1 MSRTHGSRRP
11 LKSVG
16 QTRQILGRRTITIQ
30 SSWNGRTIVSPSCR
44 SEAGRSAVDDDEDY
58 SDIEVAPFDD
68 VPSDPVAARA
78 ASFTQLLALIDHIK
92 NEDARKEALL
102 MLRAIR
108 TSFKTLPVGD
118 LTSLPGGKS

>member
-1 MSRTHGSRRP
+1 M
-11 LKSVG
+11 K
-16 QTRQILGRRTITIQ
+16 
-30 SSWNGRTIVSPSCR
+30 
-44 SEAGRSAVDDDEDY
+44 DDDEDY

-78 ASFTQLLALIDHIK
+78 ASFVKLLALVDHVRDD
-92 NEDARKEALL
+92 EARKEAML

-108 TSFKTLPVGD
+108 MSFKTLPVGD